1 MYLATIVFKVT
12 MSRRSLQSS
21 NYFLKTSEKETLKC
35 NVRKTFNISYDTF
48 LNTNKTE

>member
-1 MYLATIVFKVT
+1 MPRKGF
-12 MSRRSLQSS
+12 QSS

-35 NVRKTFNISYDTF
+35 NIRKTFNIGYFTL